1 MSVGVSRIAVVHYV
15 GATQKSRSV
24 VASLVADFRQQGHDV
39 TVLDIGRFGTVFQDF
54 PPEWAVRLAGHK
66 TYRQRF
72 AEVIQSVG
80 ANLTVLDSD
89 QTLMITVPESRQ
101 SECLQAIES
110 ELLTYFRQQTLNNDE
125 RFVRWMRKNLTQQA
139 FACYAALHS
148 RLSENAP
155 DLVVIPNGRTSRQK
169 MARIA
174 AEELGLAVE
183 FYENGRATKDSYY
196 LGTTQPHDRVASQTE
211 VETLTS
217 HLSDAEISALAQSW
231 LTERMNPRSGTNT
244 FSAGWG
250 ATPQPTAVGEPRQ
263 RAVFF
268 SSSADEFLAFGPM
281 WNIDQ
286 WSGQFQAFDLFMERL
301 SDKDVDLILRIHP
314 NLSGKSQKY
323 FRAAVAEI
331 KELKTKYPD
340 LVVHWH
346 NSAANSYDLAK
357 SADYVIAERS
367 TIALEA
373 NLMGKPVWINQ
384 AAQWDLIA
392 DVRQVLQPSDI
403 DNDDLTPWE
412 VDTSRAERF
421 IAYWVIQE
429 RSFHYNWREWSSWNP
444 EAAPFVMKLASLL
457 GKNPLSHKRHLL
469 SLEWARWRN
478 NHFTV

>member
-1 MSVGVSRIAVVHYV
+1 VSRIAVVHYV

-24 VASLVADFRQQGHDV
+24 VASLVADFQLQGHDV

-72 AEVIQSVG
+72 AEVIESVG
-80 ANLTVLDSD
+80 ADLTVLDTD
-89 QTLMITVPESRQ
+89 HTLKINLPESRQ
-101 SECLQAIES
+101 AEGLQAIES
-110 ELLTYFRQQTLNNDE
+110 ELLTYFRQETLNDDE
-125 RFVRWMRKNLTQQA
+125 RYVRWMRKNLTQQA
-139 FACYAALHS
+139 FACYAALHTW
-148 RLSENAP
+148 LSQNP
-155 DLVVIPNGRTSRQK
+155 TDLVVIPNGRTSRQK

-174 AEELGLAVE
+174 AEELGIAVK

-196 LGTTQPHDRVASQTE
+196 LGTTQPHDRVASQAE
-211 VETLTS
+211 VDSLTS
-217 HLSDAEISALAQSW
+217 HLSTSEISALAQSW
-231 LTERMNPRSGTNT
+231 LAERMNPTSGTNT

-250 ATPQPTAVGEPRQ
+250 DTPQPTAVGESRQ

-286 WSGQFQAFDLFMERL
+286 WSSQFQAFDMFMDRL
-301 SDKDVDLILRIHP
+301 SDTGVDLILRIHP

-323 FRAAVAEI
+323 FRATVAEI
-331 KELKTKYPD
+331 KELKKKYPG
-340 LVVHWH
+340 LLIHWH
-346 NSAANSYDLAK
+346 NSPANSYDLAK

-403 DNDDLTPWE
+403 ETDDLTPWS
-412 VDTSRAERF
+412 VDASRAERF

-429 RSFHYNWREWSSWNP
+429 HPLRHSWREWSTWNP

-457 GKNPLSHKRHLL
+457 GRNPLSHKRHLL

>member
-1 MSVGVSRIAVVHYV
+1 MSNVAVVHYV

-24 VASLVADFRQQGHDV
+24 VASLVADFRQQEHDV

-54 PPEWAVRLAGHK
+54 PPEWAVRLAGHT

-72 AEVIQSVG
+72 IEVIESVG
-80 ANLTVLDSD
+80 ADLTVLDSH
-89 QTLMITVPESRQ
+89 QTPTITPPESRQ
-101 SECLQAIES
+101 AECLQAIES
-110 ELLTYFRQQTLNNDE
+110 ELLTYFRQETLNNDE
-125 RFVRWMRKNLTQQA
+125 RYVRWMRKNLTRQA
-139 FACYAALHS
+139 FACYAALHTW
-148 RLSENAP
+148 LSQNAP

-174 AEELGLAVE
+174 VENIGIAVK
-183 FYENGRATKDSYY
+183 FYENGRATEDSYY
-196 LGTTQPHDRVASQTE
+196 LGTTQPHDRVASQAE
-211 VETLTS
+211 VDSLTS
-217 HLSDAEISALAQSW
+217 HLSTSEISALAQSW
-231 LTERMNPRSGTNT
+231 LSERMNPTSGTNT

-250 ATPQPTAVGEPRQ
+250 NTTQSEDATKSRE

-286 WSGQFQAFDLFMERL
+286 WSSQFQAFDMFMEKL
-301 SDKDVDLILRIHP
+301 SNKGVDLIVRIHP

-323 FRAAVAEI
+323 FRATVAEI
-331 KELKTKYPD
+331 KELKKKYPS
-340 LVVHWH
+340 LIIHWH
-346 NSAANSYDLAK
+346 NSPANSYDLVR

-367 TIALEA
+367 TIGLEA

-403 DNDDLTPWE
+403 ENDDLTPWE
-412 VDTSRAERF
+412 VDISRAEKF

-429 RSFHYNWREWSSWNP
+429 HPLRYSWRDWSSWNP
-444 EAAPFVMKLASLL
+444 EAPPMVMKLASLL

>member
-1 MSVGVSRIAVVHYV
+1 VSRIAVVHYV

-24 VASLVADFRQQGHDV
+24 VASLAADFRQQAHDV

-54 PPEWAVRLAGHK
+54 PPEWAVRVAGHT

-72 AEVIQSVG
+72 TKVIESIG
-80 ANLTVLDSD
+80 ADLTVLNPH
-89 QTLMITVPESRQ
+89 QMLTITPPESRQ
-101 SECLQAIES
+101 AEVRQAIES
-110 ELLTYFRQQTLNNDE
+110 ELLTYFRQETLNDDE
-125 RFVRWMRKNLTQQA
+125 RYVRWMRKKLTEQA
-139 FACYAALHS
+139 FACYAALHAW
-148 RLSENAP
+148 LSGTGP

-169 MARIA
+169 IARVA
-174 AEELGLAVE
+174 AEDLGIAVR

-196 LGTTQPHDRVASQTE
+196 LGTTQPHDRVGSQAE
-211 VETLTS
+211 VDTLTS
-217 HLSDAEISALAQSW
+217 DLSTSEISALAQSW
-231 LTERMNPRSGTNT
+231 LAERMNPTSGTNT
-244 FSAGWG
+244 FSSGWG
-250 ATPQPTAVGEPRQ
+250 DTPQPKDAAKSQQ

-286 WSGQFQAFDLFMERL
+286 WSSQFQAFDMFMERL
-301 SDKDVDLILRIHP
+301 TDKGVDLILRIHP
-314 NLSGKSQKY
+314 NLSGKSQTY
-323 FRAAVAEI
+323 FRATVAEI
-331 KELKTKYPD
+331 KELKRKYPG
-340 LVVHWH
+340 LIIHWH
-346 NSAANSYDLAK
+346 NSPANSYELAR

-403 DNDDLTPWE
+403 ETDDLTPWA
-412 VDTSRAERF
+412 VDTSRAEKF

-429 RSFHYNWREWSSWNP
+429 HPLRYSWGEWSSWNP
-444 EAAPFVMKLASLL
+444 DAAPVVMKLASLV

-469 SLEWARWRN
+469 SLEWASWRN

>member
-1 MSVGVSRIAVVHYV
+1 VSRIAVVHYV
-15 GATQKSRSV
+15 AATQKSRSV
-24 VASLVADFRQQGHDV
+24 VASLTADFRQQGHDV
-39 TVLDIGRFGTVFQDF
+39 TVLNIGRFGTVFQDF
-54 PPEWAVRLAGHK
+54 PPEWVVRLAGHK

-72 AEVIQSVG
+72 TKVIESAG
-80 ANLTVLDSD
+80 ADLTVLNPH
-89 QTLMITVPESRQ
+89 QTVTINPPESRQ
-101 SECLQAIES
+101 AECLQAIES
-110 ELLTYFRQQTLNNDE
+110 ELLTYFRHETLNNDE
-125 RFVRWMRKNLTQQA
+125 RYVRWMRKNLTHQA
-139 FACYAALHS
+139 FACYAALHTWLS
-148 RLSENAP
+148 RNVP

-174 AEELGLAVE
+174 AEDLGIAVK

-196 LGTTQPHDRVASQTE
+196 LGTTQPHDRVASQAE
-211 VETLTS
+211 VDSLTS
-217 HLSDAEISALAQSW
+217 DLSASEISALAQSW
-231 LTERMNPRSGTNT
+231 LAERMNPTSGTNT

-250 ATPQPTAVGEPRQ
+250 ATPQPGDATKSRE

-286 WSGQFQAFDLFMERL
+286 WSSQFQAFDMFMERL
-301 SDKDVDLILRIHP
+301 SDKGVDLILRIHP
-314 NLSGKSQKY
+314 NLSGKSHKY
-323 FRAAVAEI
+323 FRTTVAEI
-331 KELKTKYPD
+331 KELRRKYPG
-340 LVVHWH
+340 LIIHWH
-346 NSAANSYDLAK
+346 NSPANSYELAR

-384 AAQWDLIA
+384 AAQWDQIA

-403 DNDDLTPWE
+403 ETDDLTPWS
-412 VDTSRAERF
+412 VDTTKAERF

-429 RSFHYNWREWSSWNP
+429 HPLHYSWREWSSWNP

>member
-1 MSVGVSRIAVVHYV
+1 MSRIAVVHYV
-15 GATQKSRSV
+15 GAAQKSRSV
-24 VASLVADFRQQGHDV
+24 VASLVADFRQLGHDV

-66 TYRQRF
+66 THRHGF
-72 AEVIQSVG
+72 AKVIESVG
-80 ANLTVLDSD
+80 ADLTVLDTD
-89 QTLMITVPESRQ
+89 PTLMINLPESRQ
-101 SECLQAIES
+101 AEGLQAIES
-110 ELLTYFRQQTLNNDE
+110 ELLTYFRQETLNNHE
-125 RFVRWMRKNLTQQA
+125 HYVRWMRKNLTQQA
-139 FACYAALHS
+139 FACYTALHS
-148 RLSENAP
+148 WLSENAP
-155 DLVVIPNGRTSRQK
+155 DLVAIPNGRTSRQK

-174 AEELGLAVE
+174 AEELGIAVN

-196 LGTTQPHDRVASQTE
+196 LGTTQPHDRVASQAE
-211 VETLTS
+211 VNTLTS

-231 LTERMNPRSGTNT
+231 LTERMNPTSGTNT

-250 ATPQPTAVGEPRQ
+250 DTRQPKDLAEPRQ
-263 RAVFF
+263 RAVFY

-281 WNIDQ
+281 WNIDR
-286 WSGQFQAFDLFMERL
+286 WSSQFQAFDMFMERL
-301 SDKDVDLILRIHP
+301 SDKGVDLILRIHP
-314 NLSGKSQKY
+314 NLSRKSQKY
-323 FRAAVAEI
+323 FRGTVAEI
-331 KELKTKYPD
+331 KDLKKKHPG
-340 LVVHWH
+340 LIIHWH
-346 NSAANSYDLAK
+346 NSPTNSYDLAK

-403 DNDDLTPWE
+403 DNDDLTPWA

-429 RSFHYNWREWSSWNP
+429 HPLRYSWREWSSWDP
-444 EAAPFVMKLASLL
+444 EAAPVAMKLASLL

-478 NHFTV
+478 NHFAV

>member
-1 MSVGVSRIAVVHYV
+1 MSRVAIVHYV
-15 GATQKSRSV
+15 GATQNSRSV
-24 VASLVADFRQQGHDV
+24 VASLVADFRQHGHDV

-54 PPEWAVRLAGHK
+54 PPEWALHLAGHK
-66 TYRQRF
+66 TYRKRF
-72 AEVIQSVG
+72 TEVIECLG
-80 ANLTVLDSD
+80 ADLTMLDRD
-89 QTLMITVPESRQ
+89 QTLTITPPESRQ
-101 SECLQAIES
+101 AECLQAIES
-110 ELLTYFRQQTLNNDE
+110 ELLTYFRQETLNDE
-125 RFVRWMRKNLTQQA
+125 RYVRWMRKNLTQQA

-148 RLSENAP
+148 WLSQNAP
-155 DLVVIPNGRTSRQK
+155 NLLIIPNGRTSRQK

-174 AEELGLAVE
+174 AEDLGIAVK

-196 LGTTQPHDRVASQTE
+196 LGTTQPHDRVASQAE
-211 VETLTS
+211 VNSLTS
-217 HLSDAEISALAQSW
+217 QLSTSEIRALAQSW
-231 LTERMNPRSGTNT
+231 LTERMNPTSGTNT

-250 ATPQPTAVGEPRQ
+250 DTPQPTAVREPRQ

-286 WSGQFQAFDLFMERL
+286 WSSQFQAFDMFMARL
-301 SDKDVDLILRIHP
+301 SDKGVDLILRIHP
-314 NLSGKSQKY
+314 NLSGKSQRY
-323 FRAAVAEI
+323 FRATVAEI
-331 KELKTKYPD
+331 KELKKKYPG
-340 LVVHWH
+340 LIIHWH
-346 NSAANSYDLAK
+346 NSPANSYDLAK

-392 DVRQVLQPSDI
+392 DVRHVLQPSDI
-403 DNDDLTPWE
+403 ENDDLTPWS

-429 RSFHYNWREWSSWNP
+429 HPLHYSWRDWSSWNP

>member
-1 MSVGVSRIAVVHYV
+1 MSRIAVVHYV

-54 PPEWAVRLAGHK
+54 PPEWAVRLAGH
-66 TYRQRF
+66 TTHRQRF
-72 AEVIQSVG
+72 IEVIESVG
-80 ANLTVLDSD
+80 ANLTVLDSH
-89 QTLMITVPESRQ
+89 QTPTITPPESRQ
-101 SECLQAIES
+101 AECLQAIES
-110 ELLTYFRQQTLNNDE
+110 ELLTYFRQETLNNDE
-125 RFVRWMRKNLTQQA
+125 RYVRWMRKNLTRQA
-139 FACYAALHS
+139 FACYAALHTW
-148 RLSENAP
+148 LSQNAP

-174 AEELGLAVE
+174 AGNIGIGVK

-196 LGTTQPHDRVASQTE
+196 LGTTQPHDRVASQAE
-211 VETLTS
+211 VDSLTS
-217 HLSDAEISALAQSW
+217 HLSTSEISALAQSW
-231 LTERMNPRSGTNT
+231 LSERMNPTSGTNT

-250 ATPQPTAVGEPRQ
+250 NTPQSEDATKSRE

-286 WSGQFQAFDLFMERL
+286 WSSQFQAFDMFMERL
-301 SDKDVDLILRIHP
+301 SNNDMDLILRIHP

-323 FRAAVAEI
+323 FRATVAEI
-331 KELKTKYPD
+331 KELQKKYPG

-346 NSAANSYDLAK
+346 NSPANSYELAQ

-384 AAQWDLIA
+384 AAQWDRIA

-403 DNDDLTPWE
+403 ETDDLTPWE

-429 RSFHYNWREWSSWNP
+429 HPLRYSWKEWSSWNP
-444 EAAPFVMKLASLL
+444 EAAPLVMKLASLL

-469 SLEWARWRN
+469 SLEWAQWRN

>member
-1 MSVGVSRIAVVHYV
+1 MSRIAVVHYV

-39 TVLDIGRFGTVFQDF
+39 TVLNIGRFGTVFQDF

-66 TYRQRF
+66 THRQRF
-72 AEVIQSVG
+72 AKVIESVG
-80 ANLTVLDSD
+80 ADLTVLDTD
-89 QTLMITVPESRQ
+89 PTLMINLPDSRQ
-101 SECLQAIES
+101 AEGLQAIES
-110 ELLTYFRQQTLNNDE
+110 ELLTYFRQETLNNDE
-125 RFVRWMRKNLTQQA
+125 RYVRWMRKNLTQQA
-139 FACYAALHS
+139 FACYAALHTW
-148 RLSENAP
+148 LSQNSP

-169 MARIA
+169 MARIV
-174 AEELGLAVE
+174 AEELGIAVK

-196 LGTTQPHDRVASQTE
+196 LGTTQPHDRVASQAE
-211 VETLTS
+211 VDTLTT

-231 LTERMNPRSGTNT
+231 LAERMNPTSGTNT
-244 FSAGWG
+244 FSSGWG
-250 ATPQPTAVGEPRQ
+250 DTPQSKDAAKSRQ

-286 WSGQFQAFDLFMERL
+286 WSGQFQAFDMFMERL
-301 SDKDVDLILRIHP
+301 TDKGVDLILRIHP
-314 NLSGKSQKY
+314 NLSGKSQTY
-323 FRAAVAEI
+323 FRATVAEI
-331 KELKTKYPD
+331 KELKKKYPG
-340 LVVHWH
+340 LIIHWH
-346 NSAANSYDLAK
+346 NSPANSYELAR

-403 DNDDLTPWE
+403 ESDDLTPWA
-412 VDTSRAERF
+412 VDTSRAEKF

-429 RSFHYNWREWSSWNP
+429 HPLRYSWKEWSSWNP

-478 NHFTV
+478 SHFTV

>member
-1 MSVGVSRIAVVHYV
+1 VSRIAVVHYV

-24 VASLVADFRQQGHDV
+24 VASLVADFQQLGHAV

-54 PPEWAVRLAGHK
+54 PPEWTVRLAGH
-66 TYRQRF
+66 TTNRQRF
-72 AEVIQSVG
+72 AEVIESVG
-80 ANLTVLDSD
+80 ADLTVLDTD
-89 QTLMITVPESRQ
+89 HTLMINLPESRQ
-101 SECLQAIES
+101 AEGLQAIES
-110 ELLTYFRQQTLNNDE
+110 ELLTYFRQETLNENE
-125 RFVRWMRKNLTQQA
+125 RYVRWMRKNLTQQA
-139 FACYAALHS
+139 FACHAALHS
-148 RLSENAP
+148 WLSDKAP
-155 DLVVIPNGRTSRQK
+155 DLVAIPNGRTSRQK

-174 AEELGLAVE
+174 AEELGIAVK

-196 LGTTQPHDRVASQTE
+196 LGTTQPHDRVASQAE
-211 VETLTS
+211 VDTLTS
-217 HLSDAEISALAQSW
+217 HLSTSEISALAQSW
-231 LTERMNPRSGTNT
+231 LAERMNPTSGTNT
-244 FSAGWG
+244 FSAGWSD
-250 ATPQPTAVGEPRQ
+250 TPQPTAVAEPRQ

-286 WSGQFQAFDLFMERL
+286 WSSQFQAFDMFMERL
-301 SDKDVDLILRIHP
+301 SDKGVDLILRIHP

-323 FRAAVAEI
+323 FRATVAEI
-331 KELKTKYPD
+331 KELKKKYPG
-340 LVVHWH
+340 LIIHWH
-346 NSAANSYDLAK
+346 NSPANSYDLAK

-384 AAQWDLIA
+384 AAQWDQIA

-403 DNDDLTPWE
+403 ETDDLTPWS

-429 RSFHYNWREWSSWNP
+429 HPLRYSWREWSSWNP
-444 EAAPFVMKLASLL
+444 EAAPVAMKLASLL

>member
-1 MSVGVSRIAVVHYV
+1 LSNVAVVHYV

-24 VASLVADFRQQGHDV
+24 VASLVADFRQQGHGV

-54 PPEWAVRLAGHK
+54 PPEWAVRLAGHT

-72 AEVIQSVG
+72 IEVIESVG
-80 ANLTVLDSD
+80 ADLTALDSH
-89 QTLMITVPESRQ
+89 QTPTITPPESRQ
-101 SECLQAIES
+101 AECLQAIES
-110 ELLTYFRQQTLNNDE
+110 ELLTYFRQETLNNDE
-125 RFVRWMRKNLTQQA
+125 RYVRWMRKNLTRQA
-139 FACYAALHS
+139 FACYAALHTW
-148 RLSENAP
+148 LSQNAP

-174 AEELGLAVE
+174 AENIGIAVK

-196 LGTTQPHDRVASQTE
+196 LGTTQPHDRVASQAE
-211 VETLTS
+211 VDSLTS
-217 HLSDAEISALAQSW
+217 HLSTSEISALAQSW
-231 LTERMNPRSGTNT
+231 LSERMNPTSGTNT

-250 ATPQPTAVGEPRQ
+250 NTPQSKDATKSRE

-286 WSGQFQAFDLFMERL
+286 WSSQFQAFDMLMERL
-301 SDKDVDLILRIHP
+301 SEKSVDLILRIHP
-314 NLSGKSQKY
+314 NLSGKSQTY
-323 FRAAVAEI
+323 FRATVAEI
-331 KELKTKYPD
+331 KELKKKYPG
-340 LVVHWH
+340 LIIHWH
-346 NSAANSYDLAK
+346 NSPANSYDLAE

-403 DNDDLTPWE
+403 ETDDLTPWE

-429 RSFHYNWREWSSWNP
+429 HPLRYSWKEWSSWNP
-444 EAAPFVMKLASLL
+444 EAAPLVMKLASLL

-469 SLEWARWRN
+469 SLEWAQWRN

>member
-1 MSVGVSRIAVVHYV
+1 MSNVAVVHYV

-24 VASLVADFRQQGHDV
+24 VASLVADFRQQEHDV

-54 PPEWAVRLAGHK
+54 PPEWAVRLVGHT

-72 AEVIQSVG
+72 IEVIESVG
-80 ANLTVLDSD
+80 ADLTVLDSH
-89 QTLMITVPESRQ
+89 QTPTITPPESRQ
-101 SECLQAIES
+101 AECLQAIES
-110 ELLTYFRQQTLNNDE
+110 ELLTYFRQETLNNDE
-125 RFVRWMRKNLTQQA
+125 RYVRWMRKNLTRQA
-139 FACYAALHS
+139 FACYAALHTW
-148 RLSENAP
+148 LSQNAP
-155 DLVVIPNGRTSRQK
+155 DLVVIPIGRTSRQK
-169 MARIA
+169 MTRIA
-174 AEELGLAVE
+174 AENIGIAVK

-196 LGTTQPHDRVASQTE
+196 LGTTQPHDRVASQAE
-211 VETLTS
+211 VDCLTS
-217 HLSDAEISALAQSW
+217 HLSTSEISALAQSW
-231 LTERMNPRSGTNT
+231 LAERMNPTSGTNT
-244 FSAGWG
+244 FSARWG
-250 ATPQPTAVGEPRQ
+250 DTPQPTAVGELRQ

-286 WSGQFQAFDLFMERL
+286 WSSQFQAFDMLMERL
-301 SDKDVDLILRIHP
+301 SKNDMDLILRIHP

-323 FRAAVAEI
+323 FRATVAEI
-331 KELKTKYPD
+331 KELQKKYPG

-346 NSAANSYDLAK
+346 NSPANSYELAQ

-384 AAQWDLIA
+384 AAQWDRIA

-403 DNDDLTPWE
+403 ETDDLTPWE

-429 RSFHYNWREWSSWNP
+429 HPLRYSWKEWSSWNP
-444 EAAPFVMKLASLL
+444 EAAPLVMKLASLL

-469 SLEWARWRN
+469 SLEWAQWRN

>member
-1 MSVGVSRIAVVHYV
+1 MSRIAVVHYV

-24 VASLVADFRQQGHDV
+24 VASLVADFQLQGHDV

-72 AEVIQSVG
+72 AEVIESVG
-80 ANLTVLDSD
+80 ADLTVLDTD
-89 QTLMITVPESRQ
+89 HTLTIAPPESRQ
-101 SECLQAIES
+101 AEGHQAIES
-110 ELLTYFRQQTLNNDE
+110 ELLTYFRQETLNDDE
-125 RFVRWMRKNLTQQA
+125 RYVRWMRKNLTQQA
-139 FACYAALHS
+139 FACYAALHTW
-148 RLSENAP
+148 LSGNVP

-174 AEELGLAVE
+174 AEELGITVK

-196 LGTTQPHDRVASQTE
+196 LGTTQPHDRVASQAE
-211 VETLTS
+211 VDSLTS
-217 HLSDAEISALAQSW
+217 HLSTSEISELAQSW
-231 LTERMNPRSGTNT
+231 LAERMNPTSGTNT

-250 ATPQPTAVGEPRQ
+250 DTPQPKDLAESRQ

-286 WSGQFQAFDLFMERL
+286 WSSQFQAFDMFMERL

-323 FRAAVAEI
+323 FRATVAEI
-331 KELKTKYPD
+331 KELKEKYPG
-340 LVVHWH
+340 LIIHWH
-346 NSAANSYDLAK
+346 NSPANSYELAK

-367 TIALEA
+367 TIAVEA

-392 DVRQVLQPSDI
+392 DIRQVLRPSDI
-403 DNDDLTPWE
+403 ETDDLTPWS

-429 RSFHYNWREWSSWNP
+429 HPLRHSWREWSSWNP

-469 SLEWARWRN
+469 SLEWAHWRN

>member
-1 MSVGVSRIAVVHYV
+1 VSVGVSRIAVVHYV

-24 VASLVADFRQQGHDV
+24 VASLVADFRQQGPEV

-54 PPEWAVRLAGHK
+54 PPEWVVRLAGHK
-66 TYRQRF
+66 TRRKQF
-72 AEVIQSVG
+72 AKVIKSLG
-80 ANLTVLDSD
+80 ADLTVLDPHH
-89 QTLMITVPESRQ
+89 TPAITPPDSRQ
-101 SECLQAIES
+101 AECLQAIES
-110 ELLTYFRQQTLNNDE
+110 ELLTYFRQETLNDDE
-125 RFVRWMRKNLTQQA
+125 RYVRLMRKNLKRQA
-139 FACYAALHS
+139 FACYAALHAW
-148 RLSENAP
+148 LSHNSP

-169 MARIA
+169 TARIA
-174 AEELGLAVE
+174 AEDLGISVM

-196 LGTTQPHDRVASQTE
+196 LGTTQPHDRIASQAE
-211 VETLTS
+211 VDSLTS
-217 HLSDAEISALAQSW
+217 HLSASEISALSQSW
-231 LTERMNPRSGTNT
+231 LAERMNPTSGTNT

-250 ATPQPTAVGEPRQ
+250 DNPQPTAVGEPRQ

-281 WNIDQ
+281 WNIDH
-286 WSGQFQAFDLFMERL
+286 WSGQFQAFDMFMERL
-301 SDKDVDLILRIHP
+301 SDKGVDLILRIHP

-323 FRAAVAEI
+323 FRATVAEI
-331 KELKTKYPD
+331 KELKAKYPD

-346 NSAANSYDLAK
+346 NSPANSYDLAR

-429 RSFHYNWREWSSWNP
+429 HPLLYSWRKWSSWNP

>member
-1 MSVGVSRIAVVHYV
+1 MSRIAVVHYV
-15 GATQKSRSV
+15 GATQKSRSI
-24 VASLVADFRQQGHDV
+24 VASLAADFRQQGHDV

-54 PPEWAVRLAGHK
+54 PPEWAVRLAGHT
-66 TYRQRF
+66 TYRKRF
-72 AEVIQSVG
+72 TKVIESLG
-80 ANLTVLDSD
+80 ADLTVLDPQ
-89 QTLMITVPESRQ
+89 QTQTITPPESRQ
-101 SECLQAIES
+101 AEVRQAIES
-110 ELLTYFRQQTLNNDE
+110 ELLTYFRQETLNDGE
-125 RFVRWMRKNLTQQA
+125 RYVRWMRKNLTQQA
-139 FACYAALHS
+139 FACYATLHAWLAQNS
-148 RLSENAP
+148 P
-155 DLVVIPNGRTSRQK
+155 DIVVIPNGRTSRQK
-169 MARIA
+169 MSRIA
-174 AEELGLAVE
+174 AEDLGIAVR

-196 LGTTQPHDRVASQTE
+196 LGTTQPHDRVASQAE
-211 VETLTS
+211 VDTLTT

-231 LTERMNPRSGTNT
+231 LAERMNPTSGTNT

-250 ATPQPTAVGEPRQ
+250 DTPQPTAAGEPRQ

-286 WSGQFQAFDLFMERL
+286 WSSQFQAFDMFMERF
-301 SDKDVDLILRIHP
+301 SDKGVDLILRIHP

-323 FRAAVAEI
+323 FRATVAEI
-331 KELKTKYPD
+331 KELKKKYPG
-340 LVVHWH
+340 LIIHWH
-346 NSAANSYDLAK
+346 NSPANSYELAK

-403 DNDDLTPWE
+403 ENDDLTPWA

-429 RSFHYNWREWSSWNP
+429 HPLRHSWREWSSWNP
-444 EAAPFVMKLASLL
+444 ESAPFVMKLISLL

-478 NHFTV
+478 NRFTV

>member
-1 MSVGVSRIAVVHYV
+1 MSNLAVVHYV

-24 VASLVADFRQQGHDV
+24 VASLVADFREQGHDV

-72 AEVIQSVG
+72 AEVIESVE
-80 ANLTVLDSD
+80 ADLTVLDTD
-89 QTLMITVPESRQ
+89 DTLMTNLPESRQ
-101 SECLQAIES
+101 AEGLQAIES
-110 ELLTYFRQQTLNNDE
+110 ELLTYFRQETLNNDE
-125 RFVRWMRKNLTQQA
+125 RYVRWMRKNLTQQA
-139 FACYAALHS
+139 FACWAALHTW
-148 RLSENAP
+148 LSQNAT

-174 AEELGLAVE
+174 AEELGIAVK

-196 LGTTQPHDRVASQTE
+196 LGTTQPHDRVASQAE
-211 VETLTS
+211 VDSLTS
-217 HLSDAEISALAQSW
+217 NLSASEISALAQSW
-231 LTERMNPRSGTNT
+231 LAERMNPTSGTNT

-250 ATPQPTAVGEPRQ
+250 DTPQATAVGEPRQ

-286 WSGQFQAFDLFMERL
+286 WSSQFQAFDMFMERL
-301 SDKDVDLILRIHP
+301 SNKGVDLILRIHP

-323 FRAAVAEI
+323 FRATVAEI
-331 KELKTKYPD
+331 KELKKKYPG
-340 LVVHWH
+340 LIIHWH
-346 NSAANSYDLAK
+346 NSRANSYALAK
-357 SADYVIAERS
+357 SADYVVAERS

-392 DVRQVLQPSDI
+392 DVRQVLKPSDI
-403 DNDDLTPWE
+403 EAADLTPWP

-429 RSFHYNWREWSSWNP
+429 HPLRYSWKEWSSWNP
-444 EAAPFVMKLASLL
+444 EAAPVVMKLASLL

-469 SLEWARWRN
+469 SLEWARWQN

>member
-1 MSVGVSRIAVVHYV
+1 MSNVAVVHYV

-24 VASLVADFRQQGHDV
+24 VASLVADFRQQEHDV

-54 PPEWAVRLAGHK
+54 PPEWAVRLVGHT

-72 AEVIQSVG
+72 IEVIESVG
-80 ANLTVLDSD
+80 ADLTVLDSH
-89 QTLMITVPESRQ
+89 QTPTITPPESRQ
-101 SECLQAIES
+101 AECLQAIES
-110 ELLTYFRQQTLNNDE
+110 ELLTYFRQETLNNDE
-125 RFVRWMRKNLTQQA
+125 RYVRWMRKSLTRQA
-139 FACYAALHS
+139 FACYAALHTW
-148 RLSENAP
+148 LSQNAP

-174 AEELGLAVE
+174 AENIGIAVK

-196 LGTTQPHDRVASQTE
+196 LGTTQPHDRVASQAE
-211 VETLTS
+211 VDSLTS
-217 HLSDAEISALAQSW
+217 HLSTSEISALAQSW
-231 LTERMNPRSGTNT
+231 LSERMNPTSGTNT

-250 ATPQPTAVGEPRQ
+250 NTPQSEDATKSRE

-286 WSGQFQAFDLFMERL
+286 WSSQFQAFDMLMERL
-301 SDKDVDLILRIHP
+301 SEKSVDLILRIHP

-323 FRAAVAEI
+323 FRATVAEI
-331 KELKTKYPD
+331 KELKKKYPG
-340 LVVHWH
+340 LIIHWH
-346 NSAANSYDLAK
+346 NSPANSYDLAE

-403 DNDDLTPWE
+403 ETDDLTPWE

-429 RSFHYNWREWSSWNP
+429 HPLHYSWREWSSWNP
-444 EAAPFVMKLASLL
+444 EATPLVMKLASLL

-469 SLEWARWRN
+469 SLEWAQWRN

>member
-1 MSVGVSRIAVVHYV
+1 MSNVAVVHYV

-54 PPEWAVRLAGHK
+54 PPEWAVRLVGHT

-72 AEVIQSVG
+72 IEVIESVG
-80 ANLTVLDSD
+80 ADLTVLDSH
-89 QTLMITVPESRQ
+89 QTPTITPPESRQ
-101 SECLQAIES
+101 AECLQAIES
-110 ELLTYFRQQTLNNDE
+110 ELLTYFRQETLNNDE
-125 RFVRWMRKNLTQQA
+125 RYVRWMRKNLTRQA
-139 FACYAALHS
+139 FACYAALHTW
-148 RLSENAP
+148 LSQNAP

-174 AEELGLAVE
+174 AENIGIAVK

-196 LGTTQPHDRVASQTE
+196 LGTTQPHDRVASQAE
-211 VETLTS
+211 VDSLTS
-217 HLSDAEISALAQSW
+217 HLSTSEISALAQSW
-231 LTERMNPRSGTNT
+231 LSERMNPTSGTNT

-250 ATPQPTAVGEPRQ
+250 NTPQSEDATKSRE

-286 WSGQFQAFDLFMERL
+286 WSSQFQAFDMLMERL
-301 SDKDVDLILRIHP
+301 SEKSVDLILRIHP

-323 FRAAVAEI
+323 FRATVAEI
-331 KELKTKYPD
+331 KELKKKYPG
-340 LVVHWH
+340 LIIHWH
-346 NSAANSYDLAK
+346 NSPANSYDLAE

-403 DNDDLTPWE
+403 ETDDLTPWE

-429 RSFHYNWREWSSWNP
+429 HQLHYSWREWSSWNP
-444 EAAPFVMKLASLL
+444 EAAPLAIKLASLL

-469 SLEWARWRN
+469 GIEWARWRN

>member
-1 MSVGVSRIAVVHYV
+1 MSRIAIVHYV

-54 PPEWAVRLAGHK
+54 PPEWVVRLAGHK
-66 TYRQRF
+66 THRKQF
-72 AEVIQSVG
+72 AKVIKSLG
-80 ANLTVLDSD
+80 ADLTVLDPD
-89 QTLMITVPESRQ
+89 QTLMIAVPESRQ
-101 SECLQAIES
+101 AEGLQAIES
-110 ELLTYFRQQTLNNDE
+110 ELLTYFRQETLSDDE
-125 RFVRWMRKNLTQQA
+125 RYVRWMRKNLTQQA
-139 FACYAALHS
+139 LACYSALHRWLS
-148 RLSENAP
+148 RNGP

-174 AEELGLAVE
+174 AEDLGIAVR

-196 LGTTQPHDRVASQTE
+196 LGTTQPHDRVASQAE
-211 VETLTS
+211 VDTLTS
-217 HLSDAEISALAQSW
+217 DLSTSEISALAQSW
-231 LTERMNPRSGTNT
+231 LAERMNPTSGTNT
-244 FSAGWG
+244 FSSGWG
-250 ATPQPTAVGEPRQ
+250 DTPQPKDAAKSQQ

-268 SSSADEFLAFGPM
+268 SSSADEFLAFGAM

-286 WSGQFQAFDLFMERL
+286 WSSQFQAFDMFMERL
-301 SDKDVDLILRIHP
+301 SDKGVDLILRIHP

-323 FRAAVAEI
+323 FRATVAEI
-331 KELKTKYPD
+331 KGLKKKYPG
-340 LVVHWH
+340 LLIHWH
-346 NSAANSYDLAK
+346 NSPANSYDLAQ

-384 AAQWDLIA
+384 AAQWDQIA

-403 DNDDLTPWE
+403 ETDDLTPWS
-412 VDTSRAERF
+412 VDASRAERF

-429 RSFHYNWREWSSWNP
+429 QPLHYSWREWSSWNP
-444 EAAPFVMKLASLL
+444 EAAPVAMKLASLL

>member
-1 MSVGVSRIAVVHYV
+1 MSRIAVVHYV

-54 PPEWAVRLAGHK
+54 PPEWAVRLVGHT

-72 AEVIQSVG
+72 IEVIESVG
-80 ANLTVLDSD
+80 ADLTVLGSH
-89 QTLMITVPESRQ
+89 QTPTITPPESRQ
-101 SECLQAIES
+101 AECLQAIES
-110 ELLTYFRQQTLNNDE
+110 ELLTYFRQETLNNDE
-125 RFVRWMRKNLTQQA
+125 RYVRWMRKNLTRQA
-139 FACYAALHS
+139 FACYAALHTW
-148 RLSENAP
+148 LSQNAP

-174 AEELGLAVE
+174 AENIGIAVK

-196 LGTTQPHDRVASQTE
+196 LGTTQPHDRVASQAE
-211 VETLTS
+211 VDSLTS
-217 HLSDAEISALAQSW
+217 HLSTSEISALAQSW
-231 LTERMNPRSGTNT
+231 LSERMNPTSGTNT

-250 ATPQPTAVGEPRQ
+250 NTPQSEDATKSRE

-286 WSGQFQAFDLFMERL
+286 WSSQFQAFDMLMERL
-301 SDKDVDLILRIHP
+301 SEKSVDLILRIHP

-323 FRAAVAEI
+323 FRATVAEI
-331 KELKTKYPD
+331 KELKKKYPG
-340 LVVHWH
+340 LIIHWH
-346 NSAANSYDLAK
+346 NSPANSYDLAE

-403 DNDDLTPWE
+403 ETDDLTPWE

-429 RSFHYNWREWSSWNP
+429 HQLHYSWREWSSWNP
-444 EAAPFVMKLASLL
+444 EAAPLAIKLASLL

-469 SLEWARWRN
+469 GIEWARWRN

>member
-1 MSVGVSRIAVVHYV
+1 MSRIAVVHYV

-39 TVLDIGRFGTVFQDF
+39 TVLNIGRFGTVFQDF

-66 TYRQRF
+66 THRQRF
-72 AEVIQSVG
+72 AKVIESVG
-80 ANLTVLDSD
+80 ADLTVLDTD
-89 QTLMITVPESRQ
+89 PTLMINLPDSRQ
-101 SECLQAIES
+101 AEGLQAIES
-110 ELLTYFRQQTLNNDE
+110 ELLTYFRQETLNDHE
-125 RFVRWMRKNLTQQA
+125 HYVRWMRKNLTQQA
-139 FACYAALHS
+139 FACYVALHS
-148 RLSENAP
+148 WLSENAP
-155 DLVVIPNGRTSRQK
+155 NLVVIPNGRTSRQK

-174 AEELGLAVE
+174 AEDIGIAVK

-196 LGTTQPHDRVASQTE
+196 LGTTQPHDRIASQAE
-211 VETLTS
+211 VDSLTS
-217 HLSDAEISALAQSW
+217 HLSTSEISELAQIW
-231 LTERMNPRSGTNT
+231 LAERMNPTSRTNS

-250 ATPQPTAVGEPRQ
+250 DTPQPTAVGEPRQ

-286 WSGQFQAFDLFMERL
+286 WSSQFQAFDMFMERF
-301 SDKDVDLILRIHP
+301 SDKGVDLILRIHP

-323 FRAAVAEI
+323 FRATVAEI
-331 KELKTKYPD
+331 KELKKKYPG
-340 LVVHWH
+340 LIIHWH
-346 NSAANSYDLAK
+346 NSPANSYDLAK

-403 DNDDLTPWE
+403 ETDDLTPWS

-429 RSFHYNWREWSSWNP
+429 HPLRHSWREWSSWNP
-444 EAAPFVMKLASLL
+444 EAAPFVMKLISLL